1 MKQNKVRRVKAGTLS
16 YADLA
21 CEDVTVTVY
30 GLEQFYVLDP
40 EKDYFTNSYGRFEKG
55 QTLRQNQRYN
65 LIAAL
70 TDQGISNRE
79 FKEFCKTKTPAQLFK
94 FLQNVDSIGFKSAI
108 LYTIAILGAMPPLET
123 ILARKIFEVLFE
135 SSSIE
140 DSGDVLYDIRENVLG
155 DRDTKIDST
164 KALICAEKM
173 VSALLDQLP
182 LQDKPSKDSV
192 LKLVFDDERVVL
204 LDNNKYVMS
213 KRIYDVENWVLT
225 AIHEEVPPL
234 PVDISP
240 VRACRLGEDQKKAV
254 VGMMT
259 GPRLSVLVGI
269 PGSGKTTTIEAVY
282 AMKGDDTTCI
292 TSYTKKACSVLSARL
307 MDYSLGKDKGVRSLM
322 SCYFKMKNNMKFA
335 QSLKNVDMVIMD
347 ESSML
352 SSVLLWYAWRIV
364 QECSPDCRLVLV
376 GDHNQ
381 LPPVKSYGRPFQT
394 LIAAQSVLGVKV
406 CMLDTFR
413 RSSSM
418 EIYNAF
424 CKMMEAGTH
433 EIKSGGCV
441 TLYKSKDPE
450 SAVDA
455 VAQKLVASEHGPRNT
470 FSIAETNQLCD
481 AVNLATVKALYG
493 DRLHYRKVKEGDK
506 VGIRHVIPDLEG
518 MRVVAVRDVCTRR
531 GERKICNNEM
541 GHITA
546 VADNCIVVYHEIYKR
561 EVSFTYNEMY
571 ENFQVAYCSTV
582 FKFQGSEDSEVIYLY
597 DSDMNFRTGMNKW
610 ALFSQMRE
618 QKYVAL
624 SRPREK
630 LHIIAISRDHE
641 EACTGV
647 DSLTIKVVDSPK
659 ANMYISA
666 TV

>member
-1 MKQNKVRRVKAGTLS
+1 MKQNKVRRVKAGSLS

-21 CEDVTVTVY
+21 CEDEIVSVY
-30 GLEQFYVLDP
+30 GLEKFYVLDP
-40 EKDYFTNSYGRFEKG
+40 EKDYFANSYGRFEKG
-55 QTLRQNQRYN
+55 QTLKQNQRYN

-79 FKEFCKTKTPAQLFK
+79 FKEFCNSKSPAQMFK

-108 LYTIAILGAMPPLET
+108 LYTVAILGAMPPLEA

-140 DSGDVLYDIRENVLG
+140 DAGDVLYDIREQMLG
-155 DRDTKIDST
+155 DRDTKIDSV
-164 KALICAEKM
+164 KALTCAEKM
-173 VSALLDQLP
+173 ASALLDQLP
-182 LQDKPSKDSV
+182 LKGKPSKDSV
-192 LKLVFDDERVVL
+192 LKHVFDTDRVVL
-204 LDNNKYVMS
+204 LDNEKYVMS
-213 KRIYDVENWVLT
+213 KRIYAVENWVLK
-225 AIHEEVPPL
+225 AIHEPLPPL
-234 PVDISP
+234 PIDISP
-240 VRACRLGEDQKKAV
+240 VRSCRLGDDQKKAV
-254 VGMMT
+254 VGVMT

-269 PGSGKTTTIEAVY
+269 PGSGKTTVIEAIY
-282 AMKGDDTTCI
+282 AMKGEDTTCL
-292 TSYTKKACSVLSARL
+292 TAYTKKACSVLSSRI

-322 SCYFKMKNNMKFA
+322 SCYFKLQNNAKFA
-335 QSLKNVDMVIMD
+335 QSLKSVDMVIVD

-364 QECSPDCRLVLV
+364 EECAPDCRLVLV

-394 LIAAQSVLGVKV
+394 LIAAKSVLDVKV

-413 RSSSM
+413 RSSSV

-424 CKMMEAGTH
+424 CKMMKAGTH

-441 TLYKSKDPE
+441 ALYKSKDPE

-455 VAQKLVASEHGPRNT
+455 VAHKLVASEHGPRNT

-541 GHITA
+541 GRITA
-546 VADNCIVVYHEIYKR
+546 VANDCIVVYHEIYKR
-561 EVSFTYNEMY
+561 EISFSYTEMY

-582 FKFQGSEDSEVIYLY
+582 FKFQGSEDSEVIYLF
-597 DSDMNFRTGMNKW
+597 DSDMNFQSGMNKW
-610 ALFSQMRE
+610 SLFSQMRE

-624 SRPREK
+624 SRPRDK
-630 LHIIAISRDHE
+630 LHIVAISRDHE
-641 EACTGV
+641 DACTEVEGI
-647 DSLTIKVVDSPK
+647 TIKVVDSPK